1 MFFPTAERSIV
12 MSAANIR
19 RQVGAD
25 PDTAEEET
33 PPHLWRR
40 EETPPTPARMFAAL
54 GLALCAT
61 VYMVSVIL
69 LFAKVLVR

>member
-1 MFFPTAERSIV
+1 

-19 RQVGAD
+19 RQMGAD
-25 PDTAEEET
+25 PDTAEPDIAEEET

-40 EETPPTPARMFAAL
+40 EEAPPTPARMFAAL

-61 VYMVSVIL
+61 VYMVGVIL
-69 LFAKVLVR
+69 LFAKFLVR